1 MKTKIFLTGLL
12 LSFVLVSRAQ
22 LTVDH
27 LYTIDPPTNAFKLNN
42 SGLKYFAEHRDMV
55 QGSPTFFSI
64 TYFVLYNP
72 DHSVFK
78 TINVPQ
84 LNGKRAD
91 NISYVTETLF
101 DTDTLIEYMLYFS
114 NAGATPFDVA
124 VLSENGST
132 LLYVDSATFTSGTSG
147 DPYRGFVNQPIFPN
161 GNQTKL
167 YLWTDNYTTTTVYNL
182 PGRLPCMECDGGVIS
197 AVDQPENPH
206 KTTSTTFPNPSK
218 EHFNIKYILPENAH
232 FVFLE
237 IYDIQGILVKK
248 SKLNNRSNQT
258 IVYNDELSS
267 GQFIYRITADG
278 VVVTSD
284 KVVITK

>member
-12 LSFVLVSRAQ
+12 LFFAVISKAQ
-22 LTVDH
+22 LTIDH
-27 LYTIDPPTNAFKLNN
+27 VYTTDNPDRFVNLSI
-42 SGLKYFAEHRDMV
+42 SGLKYVSLHLDIPS
-55 QGSPTFFSI
+55 QTY
-64 TYFVLYNP
+64 TYFTLYNP
-72 DHSVFK
+72 DHTIFK
-78 TINVPQ
+78 TISIPQ
-84 LNGKRAD
+84 FPGKLV
-91 NISYVTETLF
+91 NKVQYISETLF
-101 DTDTLIEYMLYFS
+101 DTDTLIEFIVGYYFS
-114 NAGATPFDVA
+114 GPGGIGALRVCN
-124 VLSENGST
+124 ENGNI
-132 LLYVDSATFTSGTSG
+132 LLERDTASVGGQVGLFELGQGSQG
-147 DPYRGFVNQPIFPN
+147 IFPN
-161 GNQTKL
+161 GTETKL
-167 YLWTDNYTTTTVYNL
+167 MVGKASFSGGWIYTTEIYNL
-182 PGRLPCMECDGGVIS
+182 PGQLACLECDGGVIS

-206 KTTSTTFPNPSK
+206 KTTSTAFPNPSK